1 MFTTLSSGLK
11 GHLMISGKEALFPA
25 GGSMAFPGN
34 SSDGHY
40 VRFNLLAGTLLL
52 PGIIS
57 AILDT
62 KVKFQRLPVVSFKQM
77 YWTGTQSKV
86 L

>member
-1 MFTTLSSGLK
+1 MVFL
-11 GHLMISGKEALFPA
+11 
-25 GGSMAFPGN
+25 GN

-40 VRFNLLAGTLLL
+40 VRFNLLVGALLFL
-52 PGIIS
+52 GVIS